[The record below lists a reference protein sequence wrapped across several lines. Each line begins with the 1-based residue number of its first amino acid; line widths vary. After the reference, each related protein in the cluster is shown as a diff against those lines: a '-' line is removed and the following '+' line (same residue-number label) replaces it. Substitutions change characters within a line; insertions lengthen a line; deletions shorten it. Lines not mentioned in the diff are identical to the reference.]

1 MTDTTA
7 APVTAPGSPAATAR
21 LLAEAARAVEAPDL
35 VLAVSRNG
43 VRTVHTGG
51 SAEPGPVPRDLL
63 AYELGSA
70 SKPYAGLLLARLV
83 AQGRVRYEDRA
94 ADLLA
99 PGLPV
104 HPAVRRITL
113 RHLVTHTSGLPGLP
127 ADFYPQAVPRWSTDP
142 YGGYRAD
149 RVIRAFLRARP
160 RHRPGTRWHYSNF
173 AVSVLGHTLVAAT
186 GTPWEVLLHQQV
198 LAPLGLGATRLRT
211 CPDGTDAV
219 GHRRDGTPV
228 PALDTGGFGA
238 AGAVRATPLDLLT
251 FLEAHAGVADTPGTR
266 NAAFTDRALTHPTS
280 ADLASADLASA
291 DLAFTERAS
300 TDSALPEGEA
310 SAGGAPLD
318 PALAGPL
325 AEVQRPVLR
334 RGWRHAH
341 THTLTW
347 FHHPS
352 PYGPVLFHAGAT
364 LGQQAFLGFRPG
376 TGLAVAAT
384 ATRRVHRADTFV
396 ATAYGLLTAAP

>member
-1 MTDTTA
+1 MTDVVVPRA
-7 APVTAPGSPAATAR
+7 DAPGTPSATAR
-21 LLAEAARAVEAPDL
+21 LLVGAAGRIDAPDV
-35 VLAVSRNG
+35 VLALSRDG

-51 SAEPGPVPRDLL
+51 SAEPGPVPRERLHH
-63 AYELGSA
+63 ELGSA

-113 RHLVTHTSGLPGLP
+113 RQLLTHTSGLPGLP

-142 YGGYRAD
+142 YGNYPAD
-149 RVIRAFLRARP
+149 RVVRAFLRARP

-173 AVSVLGHTLVAAT
+173 AVSVLGHTLAAAT

-198 LAPLGLGATRLRT
+198 LAPLGLGATLLRPG
-211 CPDGTDAV
+211 PDGTDAT
-219 GHRRDGTPV
+219 GHRRDGTPL
-228 PALDTGGFGA
+228 PALDTGGFTA
-238 AGAVRATPLDLLT
+238 AGALRATPLDLLT
-251 FLEAHAGVADTPGTR
+251 FLEAHLGGGEPRDPSL
-266 NAAFTDRALTHPTS
+266 AAALT
-280 ADLASADLASA
+280 
-291 DLAFTERAS
+291 EVVR
-300 TDSALPEGEA
+300 
-310 SAGGAPLD
+310 PL
-318 PALAGPL
+318 
-325 AEVQRPVLR
+325 LR

-376 TGLAVAAT
+376 AGLAVAAT
-384 ATRRVHRADTFV
+384 ATRRVHRKDTFV
-396 ATAYGLLTAAP
+396 ATAYELLTETP

>member
-1 MTDTTA
+1 MTEVTA
-7 APVTAPGSPAATAR
+7 APATAPVSPAATAR
-21 LLAEAARAVEAPDL
+21 LLAEAARAVDAPDL

-51 SAEPGPVPRDLL
+51 SAEPGPVPRELM

-99 PGLPV
+99 PGFPV

-113 RHLVTHTSGLPGLP
+113 RHLLTHTSGLPGLP

-142 YGGYRAD
+142 YGGYPAD
-149 RVIRAFLRARP
+149 RVVRSFLRARP
-160 RHRPGTRWHYSNF
+160 RHRPGTRWRYSNF
-173 AVSVLGHTLVAAT
+173 AVSVLGHTLAAAT

-198 LAPLGLGATRLRT
+198 LAPLGLDATRVRPG
-211 CPDGTDAV
+211 PDGTDAV

-228 PALDTGGFGA
+228 PALDTGGFTA

-251 FLEAHAGVADTPGTR
+251 FLEAHTGGAADSP
-266 NAAFTDRALTHPTS
+266 TDSSLATALT
-280 ADLASADLASA
+280 
-291 DLAFTERAS
+291 
-300 TDSALPEGEA
+300 
-310 SAGGAPLD
+310 
-318 PALAGPL
+318 
-325 AEVQRPVLR
+325 EVTRPVLR
-334 RGWRHAH
+334 RGLRHAH

-347 FHHPS
+347 FQHPT

-384 ATRRVHRADTFV
+384 ATRRVHRTDTFV
-396 ATAYGLLTAAP
+396 ATAYGLLAETR

>member
-1 MTDTTA
+1 MTD
-7 APVTAPGSPAATAR
+7 VTAVRVDTPGSPDTAQ
-21 LLAEAARAVEAPDL
+21 LLAEAARAVDAPDL

-51 SAEPGPVPRDLL
+51 SGEPGPVPRELL
-63 AYELGSA
+63 GHELGSA
-70 SKPYAGLLLARLV
+70 SKPFAGLLLARLV
-83 AQGRVRYEDRA
+83 AQGRVRYADRA

-99 PGLPV
+99 PGFPV

-113 RHLVTHTSGLPGLP
+113 RHLLTHTSGLPGLP

-142 YGGYRAD
+142 YGGYPAD
-149 RVIRAFLRARP
+149 RVVRAFLRARP

-173 AVSVLGHTLVAAT
+173 AVSVLGHALAAAT

-198 LAPLGLGATRLRT
+198 LAPLGLDATRLR
-211 CPDGTDAV
+211 PGPEGADAV

-228 PALDTGGFGA
+228 PALDTGGFTA

-251 FLEAHAGVADTPGTR
+251 FLEAHLGGPDPRDPTPR
-266 NAAFTDRALTHPTS
+266 DPTLS
-280 ADLASADLASA
+280 A
-291 DLAFTERAS
+291 
-300 TDSALPEGEA
+300 
-310 SAGGAPLD
+310 
-318 PALAGPL
+318 ALADVSRPL
-325 AEVQRPVLR
+325 LR
-334 RGWRHAH
+334 RGLRHAH

-364 LGQQAFLGFRPG
+364 LGQQAFLGFRPD

-396 ATAYGLLTAAP
+396 ATAYGLLTESP

>member
-7 APVTAPGSPAATAR
+7 APVTVPGTPATAR
-21 LLAEAARAVEAPDL
+21 LLAEAARAVDAPDL

-43 VRTVHTGG
+43 VRTVHSGG
-51 SAEPGPVPRDLL
+51 SAEPGPVPRELM

-99 PGLPV
+99 PGFPV

-113 RHLVTHTSGLPGLP
+113 RHLLTHTSGLPGLP

-142 YGGYRAD
+142 YGGYPAD
-149 RVIRAFLRARP
+149 RVVRAFLRARP

-173 AVSVLGHTLVAAT
+173 AVSVLGHTLAAAT

-198 LAPLGLGATRLRT
+198 LAPLGLDATRVRPG
-211 CPDGTDAV
+211 PDGTDAV

-228 PALDTGGFGA
+228 PALDTGGFTA

-251 FLEAHAGVADTPGTR
+251 FLEAHTGSAAGSPTDSSL
-266 NAAFTDRALTHPTS
+266 AAALT
-280 ADLASADLASA
+280 
-291 DLAFTERAS
+291 
-300 TDSALPEGEA
+300 
-310 SAGGAPLD
+310 
-318 PALAGPL
+318 
-325 AEVQRPVLR
+325 EVTRPVLR
-334 RGWRHAH
+334 RGLRHAH

-347 FHHPS
+347 FQHPT

-396 ATAYGLLTAAP
+396 ATAYGLLTDTR

>member
-7 APVTAPGSPAATAR
+7 APVAAPVSPAATAR
-21 LLAEAARAVEAPDL
+21 ALAEAARAVDAPDL

-51 SAEPGPVPRDLL
+51 SAEPGPVPRELM

-99 PGLPV
+99 PGFPV

-113 RHLVTHTSGLPGLP
+113 RHLLTHTSGLPGLP

-142 YGGYRAD
+142 YGGYPAD
-149 RVIRAFLRARP
+149 RVVRAFLRARP

-173 AVSVLGHTLVAAT
+173 AVSVLGHTLAAAT

-198 LAPLGLGATRLRT
+198 LAPLGLDATRVRPG
-211 CPDGTDAV
+211 PDGTDAL

-228 PALDTGGFGA
+228 PALDTGGFTA

-251 FLEAHAGVADTPGTR
+251 FLEAHV
-266 NAAFTDRALTHPTS
+266 
-280 ADLASADLASA
+280 
-291 DLAFTERAS
+291 
-300 TDSALPEGEA
+300 
-310 SAGGAPLD
+310 GGAELTD
-318 PALAGPL
+318 PSLAGPL
-325 AEVQRPVLR
+325 AEVRRPVLR

-347 FHHPS
+347 FHHPT

-396 ATAYGLLTAAP
+396 ATAYGLLTETR

>member
-1 MTDTTA
+1 MTEMTA
-7 APVTAPGSPAATAR
+7 APVTVPGTPATAR
-21 LLAEAARAVEAPDL
+21 LLAEAARAVDAPDL

-51 SAEPGPVPRDLL
+51 SAEPGPVPRELM

-99 PGLPV
+99 PGFPV

-113 RHLVTHTSGLPGLP
+113 RHLLTHTSGLPGLP

-142 YGGYRAD
+142 YGGYPAD
-149 RVIRAFLRARP
+149 RVVRAFLRARP

-173 AVSVLGHTLVAAT
+173 AVSVLGHTLAAAT

-198 LAPLGLGATRLRT
+198 LAPLGLDATRVRPG
-211 CPDGTDAV
+211 PDGTDAV

-228 PALDTGGFGA
+228 PALDTGGFTA

-251 FLEAHAGVADTPGTR
+251 FLEAHTEGAAGSPTDSSL
-266 NAAFTDRALTHPTS
+266 AAALT
-280 ADLASADLASA
+280 
-291 DLAFTERAS
+291 
-300 TDSALPEGEA
+300 
-310 SAGGAPLD
+310 
-318 PALAGPL
+318 
-325 AEVQRPVLR
+325 EVTRPVLR
-334 RGWRHAH
+334 RGLRHAH

-347 FHHPS
+347 FQHPT

-396 ATAYGLLTAAP
+396 ATAYGLLTETR

>member
-1 MTDTTA
+1 MTD
-7 APVTAPGSPAATAR
+7 VTVPRVDAPGSPSTTAR
-21 LLAEAARAVEAPDL
+21 LLAGAAARIDAPDV
-35 VLAVSRNG
+35 VLALSRDG

-51 SAEPGPVPRDLL
+51 SAEPGPVPRERLHH
-63 AYELGSA
+63 ELGSA

-113 RHLVTHTSGLPGLP
+113 RQLLTHTSGLPGLP

-142 YGGYRAD
+142 YGNYPAD
-149 RVIRAFLRARP
+149 RVVRAFLRARP
-160 RHRPGTRWHYSNF
+160 RHRPGTRWRYSNF
-173 AVSVLGHTLVAAT
+173 AVSVLGHTLAAAT

-198 LAPLGLGATRLRT
+198 LAPLGLGATLLRPG
-211 CPDGTDAV
+211 PDGTDAT
-219 GHRRDGTPV
+219 GHRRDGTPL
-228 PALDTGGFGA
+228 PALDTGGFTA
-238 AGAVRATPLDLLT
+238 AGALRATPLDLLT
-251 FLEAHAGVADTPGTR
+251 FLEAHLGAAGPQDPSMTA
-266 NAAFTDRALTHPTS
+266 ALT
-280 ADLASADLASA
+280 
-291 DLAFTERAS
+291 EVVR
-300 TDSALPEGEA
+300 
-310 SAGGAPLD
+310 PL
-318 PALAGPL
+318 
-325 AEVQRPVLR
+325 LR

-384 ATRRVHRADTFV
+384 ATRRVHRKDTFV
-396 ATAYGLLTAAP
+396 ATAYELLTETP

>member
-1 MTDTTA
+1 MTEMTA
-7 APVTAPGSPAATAR
+7 APVTVPGTPATAR
-21 LLAEAARAVEAPDL
+21 VLAEAARAVDAPDL

-51 SAEPGPVPRDLL
+51 SADPGPVPRELM

-99 PGLPV
+99 PGFPV

-113 RHLVTHTSGLPGLP
+113 RHLLTHTSGLPGLP

-142 YGGYRAD
+142 YGGYPAD
-149 RVIRAFLRARP
+149 RVVRAFLRARP

-173 AVSVLGHTLVAAT
+173 AVSVLGHTLAAAT

-198 LAPLGLGATRLRT
+198 LAPLGLDATRVRPG
-211 CPDGTDAV
+211 PDGTDAV

-228 PALDTGGFGA
+228 PALDTGGFTA

-251 FLEAHAGVADTPGTR
+251 FLEAHTGGAAGTPTDSSL
-266 NAAFTDRALTHPTS
+266 AAALT
-280 ADLASADLASA
+280 
-291 DLAFTERAS
+291 
-300 TDSALPEGEA
+300 
-310 SAGGAPLD
+310 
-318 PALAGPL
+318 
-325 AEVQRPVLR
+325 EVTRPVLR
-334 RGWRHAH
+334 RGLRHAH

-347 FHHPS
+347 FQHPT

-364 LGQQAFLGFRPG
+364 LGQQALLGFRPG

-396 ATAYGLLTAAP
+396 ATAYGLLTETR

>member
-1 MTDTTA
+1 MTEMTA
-7 APVTAPGSPAATAR
+7 APVTVPGTPATAR
-21 LLAEAARAVEAPDL
+21 LLAEAARAVDAPDL

-51 SAEPGPVPRDLL
+51 SAEPGPVPRELM

-99 PGLPV
+99 PGFPV

-113 RHLVTHTSGLPGLP
+113 RHLLTHTSGLPGLP

-142 YGGYRAD
+142 YGGYPAD
-149 RVIRAFLRARP
+149 RVVRAFLRARP

-173 AVSVLGHTLVAAT
+173 AVSVLGHTLAAAT

-198 LAPLGLGATRLRT
+198 LAPLGLDATRVRPG
-211 CPDGTDAV
+211 PDGTDAV

-228 PALDTGGFGA
+228 PALDTGGFTA

-251 FLEAHAGVADTPGTR
+251 FLEAHTGGAAGSPTDSSL
-266 NAAFTDRALTHPTS
+266 AAALT
-280 ADLASADLASA
+280 
-291 DLAFTERAS
+291 
-300 TDSALPEGEA
+300 
-310 SAGGAPLD
+310 
-318 PALAGPL
+318 
-325 AEVQRPVLR
+325 EVTRPVLR
-334 RGWRHAH
+334 RGLRHTH

-347 FHHPS
+347 FQHPT

-396 ATAYGLLTAAP
+396 ATAYGLLTETR

>member
-1 MTDTTA
+1 MTDVTA
-7 APVTAPGSPAATAR
+7 ARVDVPGSAATAR
-21 LLAEAARAVEAPDL
+21 LLAEAAGAVDAPDL

-51 SAEPGPVPRDLL
+51 SAEPGPVPRELMG
-63 AYELGSA
+63 YELGSA

-83 AQGRVRYEDRA
+83 AQGRVRYADRA

-99 PGLPV
+99 PGFPV

-113 RHLVTHTSGLPGLP
+113 RHLLTHTSGLPGLP

-142 YGGYRAD
+142 YGGYPAD
-149 RVIRAFLRARP
+149 RVVRAFLRARP

-173 AVSVLGHTLVAAT
+173 AVSVLGHTLAAAT

-198 LAPLGLGATRLRT
+198 LAPLGLDATRVR
-211 CPDGTDAV
+211 PGPEGADAV
-219 GHRRDGTPV
+219 GRRRDGTPV
-228 PALDTGGFGA
+228 PALDTGGFTA

-251 FLEAHAGVADTPGTR
+251 FLEAHLGGPDPRDATPR
-266 NAAFTDRALTHPTS
+266 DPTLS
-280 ADLASADLASA
+280 A
-291 DLAFTERAS
+291 
-300 TDSALPEGEA
+300 
-310 SAGGAPLD
+310 
-318 PALAGPL
+318 ALADVRRPL
-325 AEVQRPVLR
+325 LR
-334 RGWRHAH
+334 RGRRHAH

-364 LGQQAFLGFRPG
+364 LGQQAFLGFRPD

-396 ATAYGLLTAAP
+396 ATAYGLLTESP

>member
-1 MTDTTA
+1 MTEMTA
-7 APVTAPGSPAATAR
+7 APVTVPGTPATAR
-21 LLAEAARAVEAPDL
+21 LLAEAARAVDAPDL

-51 SAEPGPVPRDLL
+51 SAEPGPVPRELM

-99 PGLPV
+99 PGFPV

-113 RHLVTHTSGLPGLP
+113 RHLLTHTSGLPGLP

-142 YGGYRAD
+142 YGGYPAD
-149 RVIRAFLRARP
+149 RVVRAFLRARP

-173 AVSVLGHTLVAAT
+173 AVSVLGHTLAAAT

-198 LAPLGLGATRLRT
+198 LAPLGLDATRVRPG
-211 CPDGTDAV
+211 PDGTDAV
-219 GHRRDGTPV
+219 GHRRDGAPV
-228 PALDTGGFGA
+228 PALDTGGFTA

-251 FLEAHAGVADTPGTR
+251 FLEAHTGRAAGSPTDSSL
-266 NAAFTDRALTHPTS
+266 AAALT
-280 ADLASADLASA
+280 
-291 DLAFTERAS
+291 
-300 TDSALPEGEA
+300 
-310 SAGGAPLD
+310 
-318 PALAGPL
+318 
-325 AEVQRPVLR
+325 EVTRPVLR
-334 RGWRHAH
+334 RGLRHAH

-347 FHHPS
+347 FQHPT

-396 ATAYGLLTAAP
+396 ATAYGLLTETP

>member
-1 MTDTTA
+1 MTD
-7 APVTAPGSPAATAR
+7 VTAVRVDTPGAPATAR
-21 LLAEAARAVEAPDL
+21 LLAEAARAVDAPDL

-51 SAEPGPVPRDLL
+51 SGEPGPVPRELL
-63 AYELGSA
+63 GYELGSA

-83 AQGRVRYEDRA
+83 AQGRVRYADRA

-99 PGLPV
+99 PGFPV
-104 HPAVRRITL
+104 HPSVRRITL
-113 RHLVTHTSGLPGLP
+113 RHLLTHTSGLPGLP

-142 YGGYRAD
+142 YGGYPAD
-149 RVIRAFLRARP
+149 RVVRAFLRARP

-173 AVSVLGHTLVAAT
+173 AVSVLGHTLAAAT

-198 LAPLGLGATRLRT
+198 LAPLRLDATRVR
-211 CPDGTDAV
+211 PGPEGTEAV

-228 PALDTGGFGA
+228 PVLDTGGFTA

-251 FLEAHAGVADTPGTR
+251 FLEAHVGGPDPRDPTPRDPTLS
-266 NAAFTDRALTHPTS
+266 AALT
-280 ADLASADLASA
+280 DVC
-291 DLAFTERAS
+291 R
-300 TDSALPEGEA
+300 
-310 SAGGAPLD
+310 PL
-318 PALAGPL
+318 
-325 AEVQRPVLR
+325 LR
-334 RGWRHAH
+334 RGLRHTH

-352 PYGPVLFHAGAT
+352 PHGPVLFHAGAT
-364 LGQQAFLGFRPG
+364 LGQQAFLGFCPG

-396 ATAYGLLTAAP
+396 ATAYGLLTETP

>member
-1 MTDTTA
+1 MTD
-7 APVTAPGSPAATAR
+7 VTVPRVDAPGSPSTTAR
-21 LLAEAARAVEAPDL
+21 LLAGAAARIDAPDV
-35 VLAVSRNG
+35 VLALSRDG

-51 SAEPGPVPRDLL
+51 SAEPGPVPRERLHH
-63 AYELGSA
+63 ELGSA

-113 RHLVTHTSGLPGLP
+113 RQLLTHTSGLPGLP

-142 YGGYRAD
+142 YGNYPAD
-149 RVIRAFLRARP
+149 RVVRAFLRARP
-160 RHRPGTRWHYSNF
+160 RHRPGTRWRYSNF
-173 AVSVLGHTLVAAT
+173 AVSVLGHTLAAAT

-198 LAPLGLGATRLRT
+198 LAPLGLGATLLRPG
-211 CPDGTDAV
+211 PDGTDAT
-219 GHRRDGTPV
+219 GHRRDGTPL
-228 PALDTGGFGA
+228 PALDTGGFTA
-238 AGAVRATPLDLLT
+238 AGALRATPLDLLT
-251 FLEAHAGVADTPGTR
+251 FLEAHLGAAGPQDPSMTA
-266 NAAFTDRALTHPTS
+266 ALT
-280 ADLASADLASA
+280 
-291 DLAFTERAS
+291 EVVR
-300 TDSALPEGEA
+300 
-310 SAGGAPLD
+310 PL
-318 PALAGPL
+318 
-325 AEVQRPVLR
+325 LR

-376 TGLAVAAT
+376 AGLAVAAT
-384 ATRRVHRADTFV
+384 ATRRVHRKDTFV
-396 ATAYGLLTAAP
+396 ATAYELLTETP

>member
-7 APVTAPGSPAATAR
+7 APVTAPVSPAATAR
-21 LLAEAARAVEAPDL
+21 VLAEAARAVDAPDL

-51 SAEPGPVPRDLL
+51 SAEPGPVPRELM

-99 PGLPV
+99 PGFPV

-113 RHLVTHTSGLPGLP
+113 RHLLTHTSGLPGLP

-142 YGGYRAD
+142 YGGYPAD
-149 RVIRAFLRARP
+149 RVVRAFLRARP

-173 AVSVLGHTLVAAT
+173 AVSVLGHTLAAAT

-198 LAPLGLGATRLRT
+198 LAPLGLDATRVRPG
-211 CPDGTDAV
+211 PDGTDAV

-228 PALDTGGFGA
+228 PALDTGGFTA

-251 FLEAHAGVADTPGTR
+251 FLEAHTGGAAGSPTDSSL
-266 NAAFTDRALTHPTS
+266 AAALT
-280 ADLASADLASA
+280 
-291 DLAFTERAS
+291 
-300 TDSALPEGEA
+300 
-310 SAGGAPLD
+310 
-318 PALAGPL
+318 
-325 AEVQRPVLR
+325 EVTRPVLR
-334 RGWRHAH
+334 RGLRHAH

-347 FHHPS
+347 FQHPT

-396 ATAYGLLTAAP
+396 ATAYGLLTETR

>member
-7 APVTAPGSPAATAR
+7 APVTVPGTPATAR
-21 LLAEAARAVEAPDL
+21 LLAEAARAVDAPDL

-51 SAEPGPVPRDLL
+51 SAEPGPVPRELM

-99 PGLPV
+99 PGFPV

-113 RHLVTHTSGLPGLP
+113 RHLLTHTSGLPGLP

-142 YGGYRAD
+142 YGGYPAD
-149 RVIRAFLRARP
+149 RVVRAFLRARP

-173 AVSVLGHTLVAAT
+173 AVSVLGHTLAAAT

-198 LAPLGLGATRLRT
+198 LAPLGLDATRVRPG
-211 CPDGTDAV
+211 PDGTDAV

-228 PALDTGGFGA
+228 PALDTGGFTA

-251 FLEAHAGVADTPGTR
+251 FLEAHTGGAAGSPTDSSL
-266 NAAFTDRALTHPTS
+266 AAALT
-280 ADLASADLASA
+280 
-291 DLAFTERAS
+291 
-300 TDSALPEGEA
+300 
-310 SAGGAPLD
+310 
-318 PALAGPL
+318 
-325 AEVQRPVLR
+325 EVTRPVLR
-334 RGWRHAH
+334 RGLRHAH

-347 FHHPS
+347 FQHPT

-396 ATAYGLLTAAP
+396 ATAHGLLTETR

>member
-1 MTDTTA
+1 MTDLSVPPVD
-7 APVTAPGSPAATAR
+7 APASSATAR
-21 LLAEAARAVEAPDL
+21 LLAEAAGRIDAPDV
-35 VLAVSRNG
+35 VLAMSRAG

-51 SAEPGPVPRDLL
+51 SAEPGPIPRERLHH
-63 AYELGSA
+63 ELGSA
-70 SKPYAGLLLARLV
+70 SKPFAGLLLARLV

-113 RHLVTHTSGLPGLP
+113 RHLLTHTSGLPGLP
-127 ADFYPQAVPRWSTDP
+127 ADFYPQAVPRWSSDP
-142 YGGYRAD
+142 YGNYPAD
-149 RVIRAFLRARP
+149 RVVRAFLRARP

-173 AVSVLGHTLVAAT
+173 AVSVLGHTLAAAT

-198 LAPLGLGATRLRT
+198 LAPLGLEATLLRPG
-211 CPDGTDAV
+211 PDGTDAT
-219 GHRRDGTPV
+219 GHRRDGTPL
-228 PALDTGGFGA
+228 PALDTGGFTA
-238 AGAVRATPLDLLT
+238 AGALRSSPLDLLT
-251 FLEAHAGVADTPGTR
+251 FLEAHVGGA
-266 NAAFTDRALTHPTS
+266 TDSPTDPSLATALT
-280 ADLASADLASA
+280 
-291 DLAFTERAS
+291 
-300 TDSALPEGEA
+300 
-310 SAGGAPLD
+310 
-318 PALAGPL
+318 
-325 AEVQRPVLR
+325 EVTRPVLR
-334 RGWRHAH
+334 RGWRHTH

-347 FHHPS
+347 FQHPT

-396 ATAYGLLTAAP
+396 ATAYGLLTETR

>member
-7 APVTAPGSPAATAR
+7 APVTAPVSPAATAR
-21 LLAEAARAVEAPDL
+21 LLAEAARAVDAPDL

-43 VRTVHTGG
+43 VRTVHCGG
-51 SAEPGPVPRDLL
+51 SAEPGPVPRELM

-99 PGLPV
+99 PGFPV

-113 RHLVTHTSGLPGLP
+113 RHLLTHTSGLPGLP

-142 YGGYRAD
+142 YGGYPAD
-149 RVIRAFLRARP
+149 RVVRAFLRARP

-173 AVSVLGHTLVAAT
+173 AVSVLGHTLAAAT

-198 LAPLGLGATRLRT
+198 LAPLGLDATRVRPG
-211 CPDGTDAV
+211 PDGTDAV

-228 PALDTGGFGA
+228 PALDTGGFTA

-251 FLEAHAGVADTPGTR
+251 FLEAHTGGAAGSPTDSSL
-266 NAAFTDRALTHPTS
+266 AAALT
-280 ADLASADLASA
+280 
-291 DLAFTERAS
+291 
-300 TDSALPEGEA
+300 
-310 SAGGAPLD
+310 
-318 PALAGPL
+318 
-325 AEVQRPVLR
+325 EVTRPVLR
-334 RGWRHAH
+334 RGLRHAH

-347 FHHPS
+347 FQHPT

-396 ATAYGLLTAAP
+396 ATAYGLLTETR

>member
-1 MTDTTA
+1 MTD
-7 APVTAPGSPAATAR
+7 VTVPRVDAPGSPSTTAR
-21 LLAEAARAVEAPDL
+21 LLAGAAARIDAPDV
-35 VLAVSRNG
+35 VLALSRDG
-43 VRTVHTGG
+43 VHTVHTGG
-51 SAEPGPVPRDLL
+51 SAEPGPVPRERLHH
-63 AYELGSA
+63 ELGSA

-113 RHLVTHTSGLPGLP
+113 RQLLTHTSGLPGLP

-142 YGGYRAD
+142 YGNYPAD
-149 RVIRAFLRARP
+149 RVVRAFLRARP
-160 RHRPGTRWHYSNF
+160 RHRPGTRWRYSNF
-173 AVSVLGHTLVAAT
+173 AVSVLGHTLAAAT

-198 LAPLGLGATRLRT
+198 LAPLGLGATLLRPG
-211 CPDGTDAV
+211 PDGTDAT
-219 GHRRDGTPV
+219 GHRRDGTPL
-228 PALDTGGFGA
+228 PALDTGGFTA
-238 AGAVRATPLDLLT
+238 AGALRATPLDLLT
-251 FLEAHAGVADTPGTR
+251 FLEAHLGAAGPQDPSMTA
-266 NAAFTDRALTHPTS
+266 ALT
-280 ADLASADLASA
+280 
-291 DLAFTERAS
+291 EVVR
-300 TDSALPEGEA
+300 
-310 SAGGAPLD
+310 PL
-318 PALAGPL
+318 
-325 AEVQRPVLR
+325 LR

-384 ATRRVHRADTFV
+384 ATRRVHRKDTFV
-396 ATAYGLLTAAP
+396 ATAYELLTETP

>member
-1 MTDTTA
+1 MTEMTA
-7 APVTAPGSPAATAR
+7 APATAPVSPAATAR
-21 LLAEAARAVEAPDL
+21 VLAEAARAVDAPDL

-51 SAEPGPVPRDLL
+51 SAEPGPVPRELM

-99 PGLPV
+99 PGFPV

-113 RHLVTHTSGLPGLP
+113 RHLLTHTSGLPGLP

-142 YGGYRAD
+142 YGGYPAD
-149 RVIRAFLRARP
+149 RVVRAFLRARP

-173 AVSVLGHTLVAAT
+173 AVSVLGHTLAAAT

-198 LAPLGLGATRLRT
+198 LAPLGLDATRVRPG
-211 CPDGTDAV
+211 PDGTDAV

-228 PALDTGGFGA
+228 PALDTGGFTA

-251 FLEAHAGVADTPGTR
+251 FLEAHTGGAAGSPTDSSL
-266 NAAFTDRALTHPTS
+266 AAALT
-280 ADLASADLASA
+280 
-291 DLAFTERAS
+291 
-300 TDSALPEGEA
+300 
-310 SAGGAPLD
+310 
-318 PALAGPL
+318 
-325 AEVQRPVLR
+325 EVTRPVLR
-334 RGWRHAH
+334 RGLRHAH

-347 FHHPS
+347 FQHPT

-396 ATAYGLLTAAP
+396 ATAYGLLTETP

>member
-1 MTDTTA
+1 MTEVTA
-7 APVTAPGSPAATAR
+7 APATAPVSPAATAR
-21 LLAEAARAVEAPDL
+21 VLAEAARAVDTPDL

-51 SAEPGPVPRDLL
+51 SAEPGPVPRELT

-113 RHLVTHTSGLPGLP
+113 RHLLTHTSGLPGLP

-142 YGGYRAD
+142 YGGYPAD
-149 RVIRAFLRARP
+149 RVVRSFLRARP
-160 RHRPGTRWHYSNF
+160 RHRPGTRWRYSNF
-173 AVSVLGHTLVAAT
+173 AVSVLGHTLAAAT

-198 LAPLGLGATRLRT
+198 LAPLGLDATRVRPG
-211 CPDGTDAV
+211 PDGTDAV

-228 PALDTGGFGA
+228 PALDTGGFTA

-251 FLEAHAGVADTPGTR
+251 FLEAHTGGAADSPKDSSL
-266 NAAFTDRALTHPTS
+266 AAALT
-280 ADLASADLASA
+280 
-291 DLAFTERAS
+291 
-300 TDSALPEGEA
+300 
-310 SAGGAPLD
+310 
-318 PALAGPL
+318 
-325 AEVQRPVLR
+325 EVTRPVLR

-364 LGQQAFLGFRPG
+364 LGQQAFLGFRPA

-396 ATAYGLLTAAP
+396 ATAYGLLTETP

>member
-7 APVTAPGSPAATAR
+7 APVTVPVSPAATAR
-21 LLAEAARAVEAPDL
+21 VLAEAARAVDAPDL

-51 SAEPGPVPRDLL
+51 SADPGPVPRELM

-99 PGLPV
+99 PGFPV

-113 RHLVTHTSGLPGLP
+113 RHLLTHTSGLPGLP

-142 YGGYRAD
+142 YGGYPAD
-149 RVIRAFLRARP
+149 RVVRAFLRARP

-173 AVSVLGHTLVAAT
+173 AVSVLGHTLAAAT

-198 LAPLGLGATRLRT
+198 LAPLGLEATRVRPG
-211 CPDGTDAV
+211 PDGTDAV

-228 PALDTGGFGA
+228 PALDTGGFTA

-251 FLEAHAGVADTPGTR
+251 FLEAHTGGAAGSPTDSSL
-266 NAAFTDRALTHPTS
+266 AAALT
-280 ADLASADLASA
+280 
-291 DLAFTERAS
+291 
-300 TDSALPEGEA
+300 
-310 SAGGAPLD
+310 
-318 PALAGPL
+318 
-325 AEVQRPVLR
+325 EVTRPVLR
-334 RGWRHAH
+334 RGLRHAH

-396 ATAYGLLTAAP
+396 ATAYGLLTETR

>member
-1 MTDTTA
+1 MTDVTA
-7 APVTAPGSPAATAR
+7 PPVTAPDSSATTAR
-21 LLAEAARAVEAPDL
+21 LLAEAAGRIDAPDV
-35 VLAVSRNG
+35 VLAMSRGG

-51 SAEPGPVPRDLL
+51 SAEPGPVPRERLH
-63 AYELGSA
+63 YELGSA
-70 SKPYAGLLLARLV
+70 SKPFAGLLLARLV

-113 RHLVTHTSGLPGLP
+113 RHLLTHTSGLPGLP

-142 YGGYRAD
+142 YGNYPAD
-149 RVIRAFLRARP
+149 RVVRAFLRARP

-173 AVSVLGHTLVAAT
+173 AVSVLGHTLAAAT

-198 LAPLGLGATRLRT
+198 LAPLGLEATLLR
-211 CPDGTDAV
+211 PGPGGTDAT
-219 GHRRDGTPV
+219 GHRRDGTPL
-228 PALDTGGFGA
+228 PALDTGGFTA
-238 AGAVRATPLDLLT
+238 AGALRSSPLDLLA
-251 FLEAHAGVADTPGTR
+251 FLEAHVGGASGSPTDPSL
-266 NAAFTDRALTHPTS
+266 AAALT
-280 ADLASADLASA
+280 
-291 DLAFTERAS
+291 
-300 TDSALPEGEA
+300 
-310 SAGGAPLD
+310 
-318 PALAGPL
+318 
-325 AEVQRPVLR
+325 EVTRPVLR
-334 RGWRHAH
+334 RGRRHAH

-347 FHHPS
+347 FQHPT

-396 ATAYGLLTAAP
+396 ATAYGLLTETP

>member
-1 MTDTTA
+1 MTEVTGVTAA
-7 APVTAPGSPAATAR
+7 APVTAVGSSATTR
-21 LLAEAARAVEAPDL
+21 LLAESADRIDAPDV
-35 VLAVSRNG
+35 VLAMSRGG

-51 SAEPGPVPRDLL
+51 SAEAGPVAREQLH
-63 AYELGSA
+63 YELGSA
-70 SKPYAGLLLARLV
+70 SKPFAGLLLARLV

-113 RHLVTHTSGLPGLP
+113 RHLLTHTSGLPGLP

-142 YGGYRAD
+142 YGNYPAD
-149 RVIRAFLRARP
+149 RVVRAFLRARP

-173 AVSVLGHTLVAAT
+173 AVSVLGHTLAAAT

-198 LAPLGLGATRLRT
+198 LAPLGLEATLLRPG
-211 CPDGTDAV
+211 PDGTDAT
-219 GHRRDGTPV
+219 GHRRDGTPL
-228 PALDTGGFGA
+228 PALDTGGFTA
-238 AGAVRATPLDLLT
+238 AGALRSSPLDLLT
-251 FLEAHAGVADTPGTR
+251 FLEAHAGGASGSPTDPTL
-266 NAAFTDRALTHPTS
+266 AAALT
-280 ADLASADLASA
+280 
-291 DLAFTERAS
+291 
-300 TDSALPEGEA
+300 
-310 SAGGAPLD
+310 
-318 PALAGPL
+318 
-325 AEVQRPVLR
+325 EVTRPVLR

-347 FHHPS
+347 FQHPT

-376 TGLAVAAT
+376 TGLAVVAT

-396 ATAYGLLTAAP
+396 ATAYGLLTDTP

>member
-7 APVTAPGSPAATAR
+7 APVTVPGTPATAR
-21 LLAEAARAVEAPDL
+21 LLAEAARAVDAPDL

-51 SAEPGPVPRDLL
+51 SAEPGPVPRELM

-99 PGLPV
+99 PGFPV

-113 RHLVTHTSGLPGLP
+113 RHLLTHTSGLPGLP

-142 YGGYRAD
+142 YGGYPAD
-149 RVIRAFLRARP
+149 RVVRAFLRARP

-173 AVSVLGHTLVAAT
+173 AVSVLGHTLAAAT

-198 LAPLGLGATRLRT
+198 LAPLGLDATRVRPG
-211 CPDGTDAV
+211 PDGADAV

-228 PALDTGGFGA
+228 PALDTGGFTA

-251 FLEAHAGVADTPGTR
+251 FLEAHTEGAAGSPTDSSL
-266 NAAFTDRALTHPTS
+266 AAALT
-280 ADLASADLASA
+280 
-291 DLAFTERAS
+291 
-300 TDSALPEGEA
+300 
-310 SAGGAPLD
+310 
-318 PALAGPL
+318 
-325 AEVQRPVLR
+325 EVTRPVLR
-334 RGWRHAH
+334 RGLRHAH

-347 FHHPS
+347 FQHPT

-396 ATAYGLLTAAP
+396 ATAYGLLTETR

>member
-7 APVTAPGSPAATAR
+7 APVTVPGTPATAR
-21 LLAEAARAVEAPDL
+21 LLAEAARAVDAPDL

-51 SAEPGPVPRDLL
+51 SAEPGPVPRELM

-99 PGLPV
+99 PGFPV

-113 RHLVTHTSGLPGLP
+113 RHLLTHTSGLPGLP

-142 YGGYRAD
+142 YGGYPAD
-149 RVIRAFLRARP
+149 RVVRAFLRARP

-173 AVSVLGHTLVAAT
+173 AVSVLGHTLAAAT

-198 LAPLGLGATRLRT
+198 LAPLGLEATRVRPG
-211 CPDGTDAV
+211 PDGTDAV

-228 PALDTGGFGA
+228 PALDTGGFTA

-251 FLEAHAGVADTPGTR
+251 FLEAHTGGAAGSPTDSSL
-266 NAAFTDRALTHPTS
+266 AAALT
-280 ADLASADLASA
+280 
-291 DLAFTERAS
+291 
-300 TDSALPEGEA
+300 
-310 SAGGAPLD
+310 
-318 PALAGPL
+318 
-325 AEVQRPVLR
+325 EVTRPVLR
-334 RGWRHAH
+334 RGLRHAH

-347 FHHPS
+347 FHHPT

-396 ATAYGLLTAAP
+396 ATAYGLLTETR

>member
-7 APVTAPGSPAATAR
+7 APVTVPGTPATAR
-21 LLAEAARAVEAPDL
+21 LLAEAARAVDAPDL

-51 SAEPGPVPRDLL
+51 SAEPGPVPRELM

-99 PGLPV
+99 PGFPV

-113 RHLVTHTSGLPGLP
+113 RHLLTHTSGLPGLP

-142 YGGYRAD
+142 YGGYPAD
-149 RVIRAFLRARP
+149 RVVRAFLRARP

-173 AVSVLGHTLVAAT
+173 AVSVLGHTLAAAT

-198 LAPLGLGATRLRT
+198 LAPLGLDATRVRPG
-211 CPDGTDAV
+211 PDGTDAV

-228 PALDTGGFGA
+228 PALDTGGFTA

-251 FLEAHAGVADTPGTR
+251 FLEAHTEGAAGSP
-266 NAAFTDRALTHPTS
+266 TDSSLATALT
-280 ADLASADLASA
+280 
-291 DLAFTERAS
+291 
-300 TDSALPEGEA
+300 
-310 SAGGAPLD
+310 
-318 PALAGPL
+318 
-325 AEVQRPVLR
+325 EVTRPVLR
-334 RGWRHAH
+334 RGLRHAH

-347 FHHPS
+347 FQHPT

-396 ATAYGLLTAAP
+396 ATAYGLLTETP

>member
-7 APVTAPGSPAATAR
+7 APVTAPVSPAATAR
-21 LLAEAARAVEAPDL
+21 LLAEAARAVDAPDL

-51 SAEPGPVPRDLL
+51 SAEPGPVPRELM

-99 PGLPV
+99 PGFPV

-113 RHLVTHTSGLPGLP
+113 RHLLTHTSGLPGLP

-142 YGGYRAD
+142 YGGYPAD
-149 RVIRAFLRARP
+149 RVVRAFLRAHP

-173 AVSVLGHTLVAAT
+173 AVSVLGHTLAAAT

-198 LAPLGLGATRLRT
+198 LAPLRLDATRVRPG
-211 CPDGTDAV
+211 PDGTDAV

-228 PALDTGGFGA
+228 PALDTGGFTA
-238 AGAVRATPLDLLT
+238 AGAVRANPLDLLT
-251 FLEAHAGVADTPGTR
+251 FLEAHTGGAAGSPTDSSL
-266 NAAFTDRALTHPTS
+266 AAALT
-280 ADLASADLASA
+280 
-291 DLAFTERAS
+291 
-300 TDSALPEGEA
+300 
-310 SAGGAPLD
+310 
-318 PALAGPL
+318 
-325 AEVQRPVLR
+325 EVTRPVLR
-334 RGWRHAH
+334 RGLRHAH

-347 FHHPS
+347 FQHPT

-396 ATAYGLLTAAP
+396 ATAYGLLTETR

>member
-1 MTDTTA
+1 MTDVTA
-7 APVTAPGSPAATAR
+7 ARVDAPGSAATAR
-21 LLAEAARAVEAPDL
+21 LLAEAAGAVDAPDL

-43 VRTVHTGG
+43 VRTVRTGG
-51 SAEPGPVPRDLL
+51 SAEPGPVPRELMG
-63 AYELGSA
+63 YELGSA

-83 AQGRVRYEDRA
+83 AQGRVQYADRA

-99 PGLPV
+99 PGFPV

-113 RHLVTHTSGLPGLP
+113 RHLLTHTSGLPGLP

-142 YGGYRAD
+142 YGGYPAD
-149 RVIRAFLRARP
+149 RVVRAFLRARP

-173 AVSVLGHTLVAAT
+173 AVSVLGHTLAAAT

-198 LAPLGLGATRLRT
+198 LAPLGLDATRVR
-211 CPDGTDAV
+211 PGPEGADAV

-228 PALDTGGFGA
+228 PALDTGGFTA

-251 FLEAHAGVADTPGTR
+251 FLEAHLGGPDPRDPTPR
-266 NAAFTDRALTHPTS
+266 DPTLS
-280 ADLASADLASA
+280 A
-291 DLAFTERAS
+291 
-300 TDSALPEGEA
+300 
-310 SAGGAPLD
+310 
-318 PALAGPL
+318 ALADVRRPL
-325 AEVQRPVLR
+325 LR
-334 RGWRHAH
+334 RGRRHAH

-364 LGQQAFLGFRPG
+364 LGQQAFLGFRPD

-396 ATAYGLLTAAP
+396 ATAYGLLTESP

>member
-1 MTDTTA
+1 MTDVTDATAA
-7 APVTAPGSPAATAR
+7 APVTAVDSSATAR
-21 LLAEAARAVEAPDL
+21 LLAEAAGRIDAPDV
-35 VLAVSRNG
+35 VLAMSRGG

-51 SAEPGPVPRDLL
+51 SAEPGPVARERLH
-63 AYELGSA
+63 YELGSA
-70 SKPYAGLLLARLV
+70 SKPFAGLLLARLV

-99 PGLPV
+99 PGFPV
-104 HPAVRRITL
+104 HPSVRRITL
-113 RHLVTHTSGLPGLP
+113 RHLLTHTSGLPGLP

-142 YGGYRAD
+142 YGNYPAD
-149 RVIRAFLRARP
+149 RVVRAFLRARP

-173 AVSVLGHTLVAAT
+173 AVSVLGHTLAAAT

-198 LAPLGLGATRLRT
+198 LAPLGLEATLLRPG
-211 CPDGTDAV
+211 PDGTDAT
-219 GHRRDGTPV
+219 GHRRDGTPL
-228 PALDTGGFGA
+228 PALDTGGFTA
-238 AGAVRATPLDLLT
+238 AGALRSSPLDLLT
-251 FLEAHAGVADTPGTR
+251 FLEAHV
-266 NAAFTDRALTHPTS
+266 
-280 ADLASADLASA
+280 
-291 DLAFTERAS
+291 
-300 TDSALPEGEA
+300 
-310 SAGGAPLD
+310 GGSELRD
-318 PALAGPL
+318 PALAVALTEVTRPL
-325 AEVQRPVLR
+325 LR

-347 FHHPS
+347 FQHPT

-396 ATAYGLLTAAP
+396 ATAYELLTETP

>member
-1 MTDTTA
+1 MTDVTES
-7 APVTAPGSPAATAR
+7 PVTGVGSSATAH
-21 LLAEAARAVEAPDL
+21 LLAEAARAVDAPDL

-51 SAEPGPVPRDLL
+51 GAEPGPVGRERLG
-63 AYELGSA
+63 YELGSA
-70 SKPYAGLLLARLV
+70 SKPFAGLLLARLV
-83 AQGRVRYEDRA
+83 AQGRVRYADRA

-99 PGLPV
+99 PGFPV

-113 RHLVTHTSGLPGLP
+113 RHLLTHTSGLPGLP

-142 YGGYRAD
+142 YGGYPAD
-149 RVIRAFLRARP
+149 RVVRAFLRARP

-173 AVSVLGHTLVAAT
+173 AVSVLGHTLAAAT

-198 LAPLGLGATRLRT
+198 LAPLRLDATRVR
-211 CPDGTDAV
+211 PGPEGTEAV

-228 PALDTGGFGA
+228 PALDTGGFTA

-251 FLEAHAGVADTPGTR
+251 FLEAHMGGPGPTGPTHVGGPGPTDPTHVGGPGPTDPTL
-266 NAAFTDRALTHPTS
+266 AAA
-280 ADLASADLASA
+280 
-291 DLAFTERAS
+291 
-300 TDSALPEGEA
+300 
-310 SAGGAPLD
+310 
-318 PALAGPL
+318 L
-325 AEVQRPVLR
+325 AEVRRPLLR
-334 RGWRHAH
+334 RGLRHAH

-364 LGQQAFLGFRPG
+364 LGQQAFLGFRPD

-396 ATAYGLLTAAP
+396 ATAYGLLTETP